1 MIRMNSSADLTRYLI
16 WAGVVV
22 GGALLGVVDRRWIRL
37 PVLGALLA
45 AGVIG
50 GLMVTKISPFTFG
63 SGDYYMEGVILSGGS
78 ALALVGYVLAMIGYI
93 LAAVWQF
100 ARRRFGG
107 ASRETR
113 Q

>member
-1 MIRMNSSADLTRYLI
+1 MTPSAALTRYLI
-16 WAGVVV
+16 WGGVVAA
-22 GGALLGVVDRRWIRL
+22 GILLAVVDRRWIRL

-50 GLMVTKISPFTFG
+50 GFMVTKISPFTFG
-63 SGDYYMEGVILSGGS
+63 GGDYYMEGVILSAGS

-100 ARRRFGG
+100 ARRRFGR
-107 ASRETR
+107 ASRETG